1 MNNKPIVIVWGEP
14 NSIFSEIF
22 IKSIKK
28 YEFKKTIILIG
39 SYKLFLHQAK
49 KLKLNFNEK
58 LLNKIDQNLK
68 NLKRNKIN
76 FLNVNFEFIKPFE
89 SISNKSSDYINECFT
104 KAFKILKKVEICGL
118 INGPISKKNFLK
130 KKYYGVTE
138 YIADKFNQKKIAM
151 LIFNKKLSVCP
162 LTTHIPLS
170 QIGKFVTKKNILE
183 KIKIIDDFY
192 KKKLKIKPNIAV
204 TGLNPHCETIS
215 KYNEDEK
222 IVMPAVKLARKNG
235 ISVFGPFSAD
245 TIFLKQNRKKFNII
259 LGMYHDQVLT
269 PLKTLY
275 EYDAINITIGMP
287 FLRLSPDHGPN
298 SMMVGKNKSN
308 SLSFKKIL
316 KFLDNI

>member
-14 NSIFSEIF
+14 NSVFSEIF

-28 YEFKKTIILIG
+28 YEFKNSIILIG

-58 LLNKIDQNLK
+58 LINKIDQNLK

-76 FLNVNFEFIKPFE
+76 FLNVNFEYIKPFGV
-89 SISNKSSDYINECFT
+89 ISNKSSEYINECFA
-104 KAFKILKKVEICGL
+104 KAFEILKKIEICGL
-118 INGPISKKNFLK
+118 INGPISKKSFLK

-138 YIADKFNQKKIAM
+138 YIASKFNQKKIAM
-151 LIFNKKLSVCP
+151 LIFNKELSVCP
-162 LTTHIPLS
+162 LTTHIPLG
-170 QIGKFVTKKNILE
+170 QIGKFVTKKNIIE
-183 KIKIIDDFY
+183 KIKIINNFY

-215 KYNEDEK
+215 RYNEDEK
-222 IVMPAVKLARKNG
+222 IIMPAVKFARKSG
-235 ISVFGPFSAD
+235 INVYGPFPAD
-245 TIFLKQNRKKFNII
+245 TIFLKQNRKKFNVI

-298 SMMVGKNKSN
+298 SMMVGKNKSS